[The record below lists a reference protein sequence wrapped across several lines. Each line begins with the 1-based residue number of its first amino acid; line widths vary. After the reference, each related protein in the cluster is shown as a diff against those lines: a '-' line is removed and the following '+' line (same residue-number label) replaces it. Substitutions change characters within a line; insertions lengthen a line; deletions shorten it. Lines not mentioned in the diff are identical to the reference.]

1 MSPTMLTILWTL
13 FAAMNWGLFGW
24 LIAWGIKRNSGRDRM
39 PLWPILGGA
48 AAGAAFALLYGAP
61 TFLLDG

>member
-1 MSPTMLTILWTL
+1 MSPTVLLILWTA

-39 PLWPILGGA
+39 PLWPIIGGALGGA
-48 AAGAAFALLYGAP
+48 TLALLYGPPA
-61 TFLLDG
+61 FLLEG

>member
-1 MSPTMLTILWTL
+1 MSPTVLLVLWTL
-13 FAAMNWGLFGW
+13 FATMNWGLFGW

-48 AAGAAFALLYGAP
+48 AAGAILALVNGAP
-61 TFLLDG
+61 TFLLES